1 MSDNQELF
9 RHAAGAMVREARA
22 SLADLPKG
30 LPDVAETP
38 GQRELQAK
46 HGTPKAFAEAC
57 IQAVGE
63 ISPAEAR
70 GAVSRYLEEWR
81 AA

>member
-1 MSDNQELF
+1 MSDNMEIF
-9 RHAAGAMVREARA
+9 RQAAGAMVREARA
-22 SLADLPKG
+22 SVADLPNG
-30 LPDVAETP
+30 LPDAAETP

-46 HGTPKAFAEAC
+46 HGTPKSFAEAC
-57 IQAVGE
+57 IRAIGE

-70 GAVSRYLEEWR
+70 AAVNRYLNEWR